1 MLDKFIQYALHPVI
15 LISVLSAWL
24 FIDSPFV
31 FLGAIVGLHVVLGT
45 LEYVRPARQAWVSP
59 ALNKLSALV
68 LVVMLFVA
76 STMVGALYDNQLL
89 GPLSQVSTALG
100 LNFWP
105 HSWPLLVQAFMVFLA
120 SEFIWYWIH
129 RAEHKWHFVWRLSGH
144 GAHHSFKQLNALN
157 FGLNH
162 PLELFFLALPS
173 ALIGMLFGVG
183 EAALGA
189 SILVVTQASIA
200 HSNLTMSS
208 KWIDLFFTTNRH
220 HIGHHSMVLEQS
232 NTNYGC
238 ATLVWDRLFGTFI
251 DGDTQECGTGPT
263 EPTLLQKLVMPI
275 REPQDTTVAPS

>member
-24 FIDSPFV
+24 LIDSPFV

-144 GAHHSFKQLNALN
+144 GAHHSFKHLNALN

-162 PLELFFLALPS
+162 PLELFFLALPA

-189 SILVVTQASIA
+189 TILLVTQASIA

-220 HIGHHSMVLEQS
+220 HIGHHSVVLEQS

-238 ATLVWDRLFGTFI
+238 ATLVWDRLFGTFV

-275 REPQDTTVAPS
+275 REPRDTMIAPS

>member
-76 STMVGALYDNQLL
+76 STMVG
-89 GPLSQVSTALG
+89 PLSQVSTALG

-120 SEFIWYWIH
+120 SEFIW
-129 RAEHKWHFVWRLSGH
+129 
-144 GAHHSFKQLNALN
+144 
-157 FGLNH
+157 
-162 PLELFFLALPS
+162 
-173 ALIGMLFGVG
+173 
-183 EAALGA
+183 
-189 SILVVTQASIA
+189 
-200 HSNLTMSS
+200 
-208 KWIDLFFTTNRH
+208 
-220 HIGHHSMVLEQS
+220 
-232 NTNYGC
+232 
-238 ATLVWDRLFGTFI
+238 
-251 DGDTQECGTGPT
+251 
-263 EPTLLQKLVMPI
+263 
-275 REPQDTTVAPS
+275 